1 MNPLDLASRHHAA
14 RARLALSARAEGRR
28 LWARVEPRHIEE
40 SWLMSLMR
48 MFVALSTAQLTAARQ
63 AEQYAAA
70 VLEQQGYRDA
80 AAGRVV
86 AESMA
91 GIASDGRPL
100 ESLLMGPVFAA
111 KAAIG
116 KGATIDRALAV
127 GQIRLDQIARTQ
139 VSDAGRVADGIAVAT
154 RDRVSWTRMV
164 VGVSCPRCII
174 LAGRVYRYSQGFERH
189 ENCNCVHIPTV
200 EDTGDDFTTDPR
212 RAFDEGRVV
221 GLSKADTDAIRDGA
235 DLSQVVNAHKGMYV
249 AGGRKLTRSGIT
261 RRGIAG
267 ARLITGDPNAFVAP
281 RGDAGTQV
289 VSTHTR
295 RTKAG
300 DRTVRIR
307 GASAVRMRPE
317 QIYREASS
325 REEAVKLLRLH
336 GYIV

>member
-1 MNPLDLASRHHAA
+1 M
-14 RARLALSARAEGRR
+14 
-28 LWARVEPRHIEE
+28 WARIEPRHIEE
-40 SWLMSLMR
+40 SWLMLLTR
-48 MFVALSTAQLTAARQ
+48 MFVAVSTAQLTAARQ

-70 VLEQQGYRDA
+70 VLEHQGYRDA

-100 ESLLMGPVFAA
+100 ESLLMGPAFAA
-111 KAAIG
+111 KAAIA

-127 GQIRLDQIARTQ
+127 GQIRLDLIARTQ

-174 LAGRVYRYSQGFERH
+174 LAGRVYRYSQGFARH
-189 ENCNCVHIPTV
+189 PNCDCVHIPTV
-200 EDTGDDFTTDPR
+200 EDTADDFTTDPK
-212 RAFDEGRVV
+212 RAFEQGRVV
-221 GLSKADTDAIRDGA
+221 GLSKADEQAIRDGA
-235 DLSQVVNAHKGMYV
+235 DMSQVVNAHKGMYV
-249 AGGRKLTRSGIT
+249 AGTRKLTRSGIT

-300 DRTVRIR
+300 NRTVRIR
-307 GASAVRMRPE
+307 GAVAVRMRPE